1 MIGHGLLSYTRRI
14 IANRQTNSRIE
25 KTVQLFHGCVFEG
38 YNKVCAG
45 AVLRNTK
52 LGYASYIGE
61 DSECQN
67 WEIGRY
73 TCIGQRVR
81 TIRGKH
87 PTSTFASVHPAFYS
101 TREHAGF
108 TYVTRDKFQEYADVD
123 NNGYSTKIGN
133 DVWIGSDVRIMDG
146 IEIGDGA
153 VIASGAIVTNNVSPY
168 AIVGGVPAKLIR
180 MRFTEEIVAALLKLR
195 WWDKDERWLR
205 EHADLFENT
214 ENLLRTVQSENRGK
228 MN

>member
-25 KTVQLFHGCVFEG
+25 KKVQLFHGCVFEG

-45 AVLRNTK
+45 TVLRNTK
-52 LGYASYIGE
+52 LGYASYVGE
-61 DSECQN
+61 DSEFQN
-67 WEIGRY
+67 CEIGRY

-101 TREHAGF
+101 TREQAGF

-146 IEIGDGA
+146 IEIGDGV
-153 VIASGAIVTNNVSPY
+153 VIAAGAIVTKDVPPY
-168 AIVGGVPAKLIR
+168 SIVGGVPARVLKY
-180 MRFTEEIVAALLKLR
+180 RFKQEQIQLLQKVH
-195 WWDKDERWLR
+195 WWDKPESWLR
-205 EHADLFENT
+205 KNAGLFENI
-214 ENLLRTVQSENRGK
+214 EEFCK
-228 MN
+228 AMEKKDE